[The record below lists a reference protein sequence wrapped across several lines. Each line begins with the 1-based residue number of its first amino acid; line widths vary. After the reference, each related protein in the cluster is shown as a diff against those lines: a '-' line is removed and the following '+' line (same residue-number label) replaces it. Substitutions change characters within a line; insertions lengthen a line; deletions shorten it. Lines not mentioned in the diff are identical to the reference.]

1 MTKAEVCSVIDG
13 LWVSKSDRE
22 ALKYKVRS
30 YAYAAE
36 ELDKIGEGYQHAVD
50 EQLEIIK
57 TFASQVVASP
67 QVQQLR
73 DSYQG
78 AELFRQRKVIA
89 ARLLREQV
97 QAKHNLK
104 IPADLSREVLEKH
117 LIPSRS
123 V

>member
-1 MTKAEVCSVIDG
+1 MTKADVCSVIDG

-30 YAYAAE
+30 YAYAAD
-36 ELDKIGEGYQHAVD
+36 ELDKIGEGYQNAVD

-73 DSYQG
+73 DANPPLTALSIDG
-78 AELFRQRKVIA
+78 ACVGVRVY
-89 ARLLREQV
+89 ARV
-97 QAKHNLK
+97 
-104 IPADLSREVLEKH
+104 
-117 LIPSRS
+117 
-123 V
+123 